1 MAKQRISKTVFD
13 KENFDKVID
22 RSFKEYLQPAVEE
35 DEMSVEEFFV
45 EYDRLFY
52 DIPPEGEVDSHRFL
66 ITRSSELVDF
76 EKDTEDIQPLLDE
89 IASLRLQNQELNQ
102 QLFEL
107 EQQQTNTE

>member
-1 MAKQRISKTVFD
+1 M
-13 KENFDKVID
+13 
-22 RSFKEYLQPAVEE
+22 L
-35 DEMSVEEFFV
+35 FFV
-45 EYDRLFY
+45 FASVPDRRTYENKLYFE
-52 DIPPEGEVDSHRFL
+52 IPLQGDDSHTTL
-66 ITRSSELVDF
+66 ITESSKLVEF